1 MSENNKRLRLYG
13 KPATKE
19 QIAREVSRLL
29 LGDFKKGVE
38 PQNITQICKT
48 LGFETRQSIYI
59 YKNLAVELGYLELDK
74 DGKAKLPAKTSS
86 QAFKKFNEKNPLS
99 NDPLVTDWVQ
109 NMLTRKQG
117 AKIKS
122 WRKRLTDFTSWLN
135 TLKINPEQTLVSLEV
150 TDKYQTNFLQ
160 LFQQGKAQ
168 ISYKKDPSESNISGI
183 AYRYSQAYR
192 DFMNFHQMPY
202 PKNYGG
208 VSSQKI
214 VGHAQYSDVNLSDE
228 EIQRAK
234 QYLIKKYGICSDEFR
249 FFMMGVESC
258 GRHKAVFGMTLDY
271 NVKSFDGHEAY
282 VFEVVETKA
291 EHLRGGK
298 WKKFVTD
305 PDLKKSIDDL
315 KKKGINRLNEENLS
329 ELQLSNKIRTAFQ
342 DLYRFLGKETIH
354 DGYFMNHYFHA
365 LRHVGAH
372 YWLRKTKYN
381 HSIVAMVGGWNVV
394 QELIESYGQV
404 PEEMI
409 LELIFANEKKI

>member
-1 MSENNKRLRLYG
+1 MSEINKRLRLYG

-19 QIAREVSRLL
+19 QIAKEVARLM
-29 LGDFKKGVE
+29 LGDLRKGIE
-38 PQNITQICKT
+38 PQNITQICRT
-48 LGFETRQSIYI
+48 LSFESRQTVYS
-59 YKNLAVELGYLELDK
+59 YKELALELGYLELNK
-74 DGKAKLPAKTSS
+74 DGKAKVPEKTTN
-86 QAFKKFNEKNPLS
+86 QIFKKFNENNLLSNNPLVS
-99 NDPLVTDWVQ
+99 DWVQ

-117 AKIKS
+117 APIKS
-122 WRKRLTDFTSWLN
+122 WKKRLTDFTVWLN
-135 TLKINPEQTLVSLEV
+135 SLKINPEQALVSLEI

-160 LFQQGKAQ
+160 LFQQGKAETN
-168 ISYKKDPSESNISGI
+168 YHKDPNETNIQGV

-192 DFMNFHQMPY
+192 DFMNFHKMPY

-214 VGHAQYSDVNLSDE
+214 IGHAQYSDVKLSDE
-228 EIQRAK
+228 EIEKSK

-271 NVKSFDGHEAY
+271 DVKKFDGHEAY

-315 KKKGINRLNEENLS
+315 KKKGINRLNEEELPEHKLS
-329 ELQLSNKIRTAFQ
+329 LKIRTAFL
-342 DLYRFLGKETIH
+342 DLYKYLGKETIH
-354 DGYFMNHYFHA
+354 DGYFMEH
-365 LRHVGAH
+365 
-372 YWLRKTKYN
+372 
-381 HSIVAMVGGWNVV
+381 
-394 QELIESYGQV
+394 
-404 PEEMI
+404 
-409 LELIFANEKKI
+409 